1 MASDEEDAREG
12 KARMLRGWRR
22 VGVMALAAGAALATP
37 LAVIGPAQAAAAP
50 VITIAAATHTK
61 PVTHEHFV
69 VYRGGALAS
78 AQIHGTITGAA
89 ARDVAAL
96 YAQQF
101 PYKKPPV
108 RLGSI
113 RLKAAKLAYSFPVTP
128 TLATRYVVRLF
139 ADSAFKIQLATSAV
153 ANLYVVAG
161 GFFTGGSATCGRPV
175 CHQTFHVFAI
185 VPNSALHVEMKKHFF
200 PYFGLNL
207 GSVRVPP
214 PPGTLVVFAGHA
226 HTTPPGQINAGEFV
240 RTVTFA
246 FTVGGHSYAWAWLEC
261 TKDSESIDG
270 LGLPG
275 SHGCGTSQVPRT
287 VAYLG

>member
-1 MASDEEDAREG
+1 MT
-12 KARMLRGWRR
+12 
-22 VGVMALAAGAALATP
+22 LAASAAIAAQLT
-37 LAVIGPAQAAAAP
+37 VIGPAQAAAP
-50 VITIAAATHTK
+50 VISIAATPKIK
-61 PVTHEHFV
+61 PVTHDHFV
-69 VYRGGALAS
+69 VFHGGALAS

-89 ARDVAAL
+89 AGEVAAL
-96 YAQQF
+96 YALQF
-101 PYKKPPV
+101 PYKTPPA

-113 RLKAAKLAYSFPVTP
+113 RLKAAKTVYSFPVTP

-139 ADSAFKIQLATSAV
+139 ADSAFKTQLASSAA

-161 GFFTGGSATCGRPV
+161 GFFTGGSATCTRPV

-185 VPNSALHVEMKKHFF
+185 VPASALRVEMRKHFYT
-200 PYFGLNL
+200 YFGLNL

-214 PPGTLVVFAGHA
+214 PPSTLVVFGGHA
-226 HTTPPGQINAGEFV
+226 HTSPPGQISADEFE

-246 FTVGGHSYAWAWLEC
+246 FTIGGHSYSWAWLEC
-261 TKDSESIDG
+261 AKDSESIDG

-275 SHGCGTSQVPRT
+275 SHGCGASQVPRT

>member
-1 MASDEEDAREG
+1 MT
-12 KARMLRGWRR
+12 
-22 VGVMALAAGAALATP
+22 LAASAAIAAQ
-37 LAVIGPAQAAAAP
+37 LAVIVPAQAAAP
-50 VITIAAATHTK
+50 VITIAATPKIK
-61 PVTHEHFV
+61 PVTHDHFV
-69 VYRGGALAS
+69 VYHGGALAS

-89 ARDVAAL
+89 AGDVAAL
-96 YAQQF
+96 YALQF
-101 PYKKPPV
+101 PYKTPPV
-108 RLGSI
+108 RLGSV
-113 RLKAAKLAYSFPVTP
+113 RLKAAKAVYSFPVTP

-139 ADSAFKIQLATSAV
+139 ADSAFKIQRASSAA

-175 CHQTFHVFAI
+175 CHQTFHVFSI
-185 VPNSALHVEMKKHFF
+185 VPSSALRFEMRKHFYT
-200 PYFGLNL
+200 YFGLNL

-214 PPGTLVVFAGHA
+214 PPGKLVVFGGHA
-226 HTTPPGQINAGEFV
+226 HTTPPGQINAGEYE

-246 FTVGGHSYAWAWLEC
+246 FTIGGHSYSWAWLEC
-261 TKDSESIDG
+261 TKDSESVDG